1 MAKEQLHQL
10 EKLSEKLIILRDQ
23 PVLIDRDVAAIY
35 GVQTKEINQ
44 AVKNNP
50 DKFPKGYVFELERQ
64 EVADLRSKI
73 FTSSLTHGGLRY
85 KPKAF
90 TEKGLYMLATILRSK
105 RATEATIEIIETFAA
120 VKTLQRDLVSLH
132 NEHDSEEQQTIMS
145 RFSGLLSDTLLP
157 ELRPEETET
166 TLELNF
172 FIGKL
177 THSVKRKRREGL
189 PDIVEEPEVHY
200 GDSFS
205 GE

>member
-23 PVLIDRDVAAIY
+23 PVLIDRDVAVIY

-64 EVADLRSKI
+64 EVADLRSKF

-105 RATEATIEIIETFAA
+105 
-120 VKTLQRDLVSLH
+120 
-132 NEHDSEEQQTIMS
+132 S
-145 RFSGLLSDTLLP
+145 R
-157 ELRPEETET
+157 R
-166 TLELNF
+166 
-172 FIGKL
+172 IA
-177 THSVKRKRREGL
+177 
-189 PDIVEEPEVHY
+189 
-200 GDSFS
+200 
-205 GE
+205 

>member
-90 TEKGLYMLATILRSK
+90 TEKGLYMLATILRCK
-105 RATEATIEIIETFAA
+105 
-120 VKTLQRDLVSLH
+120 
-132 NEHDSEEQQTIMS
+132 S
-145 RFSGLLSDTLLP
+145 R
-157 ELRPEETET
+157 R
-166 TLELNF
+166 
-172 FIGKL
+172 IA
-177 THSVKRKRREGL
+177 
-189 PDIVEEPEVHY
+189 
-200 GDSFS
+200 
-205 GE
+205 